1 MFQDAWSCHCR
12 DAIGAQKGEK
22 YRITNEAVLN
32 DSNPESHKKLINAE
46 LNCDA
51 CPANLIPIAHTAK
64 VYKTCANQRLVELP
78 EELQKYEKLPK
89 TYPFENAC
97 TCPEGTVWSWLTMWC
112 IPEEAC
118 SPQEIGV
125 PGWDHKIIFFQ
136 LFLTMF

>member
-1 MFQDAWSCHCR
+1 M
-12 DAIGAQKGEK
+12 
-22 YRITNEAVLN
+22 N
-32 DSNPESHKKLINAE
+32 DSNPESHKKLIHAE
-46 LNCDA
+46 LHCDA
-51 CPANLIPIAHTAK
+51 CPANLIPISHTAK

-125 PGWDHKIIFFQ
+125 PVWDRKIMFDLFF
-136 LFLTMF
+136 FDNFCVIVLTKIYSNPEFQSIVKVKVKRSN

>member
-1 MFQDAWSCHCR
+1 M
-12 DAIGAQKGEK
+12 
-22 YRITNEAVLN
+22 N
-32 DSNPESHKKLINAE
+32 DSNPESHKKLIHAE

-51 CPANLIPIAHTAK
+51 CPANLIPIMHTAK
-64 VYKTCANQRLVELP
+64 VYKTCANKRLVKLP

-112 IPEEAC
+112 IPEEGC

-125 PGWDHKIIFFQ
+125 PVWDHKIMSVLFFFFENFCFMTKIYFYPEFQ
-136 LFLTMF
+136 SIVKVKVKRSN